1 MTEDNKREN
10 VKLEL
15 EYAAKAL
22 KEAHVLFENELFN
35 GAISRLYYS
44 LLHDIGALLLSRGIE
59 AKSHEGAL
67 RLLSLYFVKEG
78 VFEPKAAHL
87 LSKLMKYRE
96 EADYNPAYIFVGE
109 DFTEFQKEVKA
120 LSSKIKSYLQTQG
133 YI

>member
-15 EYAAKAL
+15 EFAGKTL
-22 KEAHVLFENELFN
+22 KEAVVLFENELFN

-44 LLHDIGALLLSRGIE
+44 FLHEVRALLLTKGIE
-59 AKSHEGAL
+59 TKSHEGAL

-78 VFEPKAAHL
+78 IFEPKAAHL

-96 EADYNPAYIFVGE
+96 EADYNPAYIFTDT
-109 DFTEFQKEVKA
+109 DFVEFKKEVEA
-120 LSSKIKSYLQTQG
+120 FSLKINNHLQKQG